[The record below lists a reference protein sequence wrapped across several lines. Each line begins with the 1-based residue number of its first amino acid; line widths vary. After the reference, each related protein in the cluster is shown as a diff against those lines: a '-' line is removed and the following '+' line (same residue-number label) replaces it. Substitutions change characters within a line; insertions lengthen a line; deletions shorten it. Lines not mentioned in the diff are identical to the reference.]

1 MREFTPFEPVFA
13 FGFERSG
20 TTLLNMMLGA
30 HPMLALPH
38 AVNGLWFDLERE
50 LAPVCSPLHELRRL
64 PELATRLV
72 AEPLIRRW
80 DVRLDRDEV
89 LESLRPGDFSSVVA
103 ACHRAYARSKRKTH
117 WGNLDIATLDYMDRV
132 NAWFPTA
139 RFLHIV
145 RDGRDVAL
153 SHRTMPYGATN
164 AVDCALAWRHRL
176 HANLKMGA
184 MVGMERY
191 RVVRYEDLIQDPE
204 RTLEGICHFLGIEY
218 CSDMLRYPEMVR
230 EKIPEDRRWLWPAID
245 QPPDQGKIERWRR
258 EMSSSAR
265 LSFEAEAGDVLRKL
279 GYPCPELVPRTLGR
293 FGYEAW
299 CFADRGGRFRR
310 LGTRL
315 GIQRASAL
323 ERQAIRREEHRRAFG
338 ALVREGVYG
347 ADFIHPDP
355 LRRFFREVLSDI
367 PRGEGPIHIL
377 EAGCGNG
384 AWLQEAATL
393 FTSAANERAAILYGF
408 DLTPEMI
415 EVARCKLRN
424 VSFRG
429 EFTVGD
435 ALDPESYQFESVA
448 QGFDLV
454 FAFDVVQQVPRPQ
467 QLKVC
472 LSVGP
477 PYRSHGARAG
487 RLGLEAPS

>member
-1 MREFTPFEPVFA
+1 
-13 FGFERSG
+13 
-20 TTLLNMMLGA
+20 
-30 HPMLALPH
+30 
-38 AVNGLWFDLERE
+38 
-50 LAPVCSPLHELRRL
+50 
-64 PELATRLV
+64 V

-323 ERQAIRREEHRRAFG
+323 ERQAIFVTWRNYVKVLNEKRPRKSPTAAMMLSLTRRPLTVEDVLHRRAFPSRRAAG
-338 ALVREGVYG
+338 DVASRLLVRG
-347 ADFIHPDP
+347 
-355 LRRFFREVLSDI
+355 
-367 PRGEGPIHIL
+367 RGE
-377 EAGCGNG
+377 A
-384 AWLQEAATL
+384 
-393 FTSAANERAAILYGF
+393 
-408 DLTPEMI
+408 
-415 EVARCKLRN
+415 
-424 VSFRG
+424 
-429 EFTVGD
+429 
-435 ALDPESYQFESVA
+435 DPERPATPA
-448 QGFDLV
+448 QERGLSELG
-454 FAFDVVQQVPRPQ
+454 RP
-467 QLKVC
+467 
-472 LSVGP
+472 
-477 PYRSHGARAG
+477 AG
-487 RLGLEAPS
+487 RVTEP